1 MTDHHEHHT
10 HLTDLEALERCAIH
24 GRATLYP
31 ERIKI
36 MVGTATCGRA
46 AGAQEV
52 LEAVRE
58 EVEGRHLPYAV
69 AETGCIGWCS
79 QEPLLDV
86 WVPGQPRVTYGRVKA
101 KQVRDILDEL
111 PEPRTDRALAV
122 MTGDDNPITGRRT
135 SYCNGGDR
143 PEATLNGLP
152 TYAELPLFKRQ
163 LRIVMRNCGL
173 VDPSSL
179 EEYAARGGYRALW
192 RALFSLTPREVLQE
206 VLVSGLRGRG
216 GAGFPTG
223 RKWQAVCEARGGPK
237 YIICNADEGDPG
249 AYMDRGVLEGDPH
262 SVIEGMIIGGYTMGA
277 HEGVIY
283 VRDEYPLAVA
293 RLAEAILQA
302 QRADLLGKD
311 ILGSGFSFNIVI
323 TRGAGAF
330 VCGEETALIASI
342 EGRVGEPRPRPPY
355 PAEKGLW
362 GKPTCINNVETWA
375 TIPVIVQRG
384 GTWLASIGT
393 AKSKGTKVFSLVG
406 NVSNT
411 ALIEVPMGT
420 TLADVVNEIG
430 GGVPAGRVC
439 KAVQTGGPSG
449 GCIPAEKLNLP
460 VDYES
465 LTQAGSIMGS
475 GGMIVMDDRTCM
487 VDIARY
493 FLGFLEDESCG
504 KCFSCRVGTQRMKE
518 IVTRISMGKGSE
530 EDLQLLEDLAW
541 LVGETS
547 MCGLGQSAPNPVLT
561 TLRYFRDEYLAHI
574 RDKRCPAKV
583 CKELITYTIDPVICN
598 GCGACITQC
607 AGSAILGEKKKLH
620 TIEQAKCTKC
630 GACLEACKFDAVL
643 VN

>member
-1 MTDHHEHHT
+1 MTEHHS
-10 HLTDLEALERCAIH
+10 HISDLEALERCAIH
-24 GRATLYP
+24 GRSTLYP
-31 ERIKI
+31 DRIKI

-58 EVEGRHLPYAV
+58 EVEGKHLPYAV

-311 ILGSGFSFNIVI
+311 ILGSGFSFNIGI

>member
-1 MTDHHEHHT
+1 VTDHICHV
-10 HLTDLEALERCAIH
+10 TDLEALERCAIH
-24 GRATLYP
+24 GRASLYP
-31 ERIKI
+31 EHIKI

-46 AGAQEV
+46 AGAAEV
-52 LEAVRE
+52 LEAVHE
-58 EVEGRHLPYAV
+58 EVEGKHLPYAV

-86 WVPGQPRVTYGRVKA
+86 WVPGQSRVTYGRVKPG
-101 KQVRDILDEL
+101 QVRDILADL
-111 PEPRTDRALAV
+111 PEPRTKLALAV
-122 MTGDDNPITGRRT
+122 MTGDDNALTGKRV
-135 SYCNGGDR
+135 SYCNGGDGHVD
-143 PEATLNGLP
+143 GLP
-152 TYAELPLFKRQ
+152 SYADLPLFRRQ
-163 LRIVMRNCGL
+163 LRVVMRNCGIL
-173 VDPSSL
+173 DPASF

-192 RALFSLTPREVLQE
+192 RALYSLTPQEVLQD
-206 VLVSGLRGRG
+206 VLLSGLRGRG

-223 RKWQAVCEARGGPK
+223 RKWQAVKEAPGGPK

-283 VRDEYPLAVA
+283 VREEYPLAVA
-293 RLAEAILQA
+293 RLSEAILQA
-302 QRADLLGKD
+302 QRADLLGTD
-311 ILGSGFSFNIVI
+311 ILGSGFSFNISI
-323 TRGAGAF
+323 TKGAGAF

-355 PAEKGLW
+355 PAEHGLW

-375 TIPVIVQRG
+375 TVPVVVQRG
-384 GTWLASIGT
+384 GGWLASIGT

-406 NVSNT
+406 NVTNT

-449 GCIPAEKLNLP
+449 GCIPAEQLDVP

-475 GGMIVMDDRTCM
+475 GGMIVMDDHTCM
-487 VDIARY
+487 VDIAKY

-518 IVTRISMGKGSE
+518 IVDRISRGKGKE

-541 LVGETS
+541 LVGSTS

-574 RDKRCPAKV
+574 KDHRCPAKV

-598 GCGACITQC
+598 GCGACISQC

-630 GACLEACKFDAVL
+630 GACLESCKFDAVL

>member
-1 MTDHHEHHT
+1 MTEHIHHV
-10 HLTDLEALERCAIH
+10 TDLEALERCAIH
-24 GRATLYP
+24 GRASLYP

-46 AGAQEV
+46 AGADAV

-58 EVEGRHLPYAV
+58 EVEGKHLPYAV
-69 AETGCIGWCS
+69 SETGCIGWCS
-79 QEPLLDV
+79 QEPLLDI
-86 WVPGQPRVTYGRVKA
+86 WVPGQPRVTYGRVKPS
-101 KQVRDILDEL
+101 QVRDILAEL
-111 PEPRTDRALAV
+111 PEPKTNLALAV
-122 MTGDDNPITGRRT
+122 MTGDDNPLTGKRI
-135 SYCNGGDR
+135 SYCNGNDGHVDGV
-143 PEATLNGLP
+143 PS
-152 TYAELPLFKRQ
+152 YADLPLFKRQ
-163 LRIVMRNCGL
+163 LRIVMRNCGI
-173 VDPSSL
+173 VDPASF

-192 RALFSLTPREVLQE
+192 RALFSLTADEVLAE
-206 VLVSGLRGRG
+206 VLSSGLRGRG

-223 RKWQAVCEARGGPK
+223 RKWQAVRDAKGSPK

-262 SVIEGMIIGGYTMGA
+262 SVIEGMIIGGYAMGA

-283 VRDEYPLAVA
+283 VREEYPLAVA
-293 RLAEAILQA
+293 RLSEAILQA

-311 ILGSGFSFNIVI
+311 ILGSGFAFNISI
-323 TRGAGAF
+323 TKGAGAF

-375 TIPVIVQRG
+375 TVPVIVQRG
-384 GTWLASIGT
+384 GAWLSAIGT

-406 NVSNT
+406 NVVNT

-449 GCIPAEKLNLP
+449 GCIPAEKLDLP

-465 LTQAGSIMGS
+465 LAQAGSIMGS
-475 GGMIVMDDRTCM
+475 GGMIVMDDHTCM
-487 VDIARY
+487 VDIAKY

-518 IVTRISMGKGSE
+518 IVDRISKGSGSE
-530 EDLQLLEDLAW
+530 EDLRLLEDLAW
-541 LVGETS
+541 MVGETS

-574 RDKRCPAKV
+574 RDHRCPAKV

-598 GCGACITQC
+598 GCGACISLC
-607 AGSAILGEKKKLH
+607 SGSAILGEKNKLH
-620 TIEQAKCTKC
+620 TIEQAKCNKC
-630 GACLEACKFDAVL
+630 GSCLETCNFDAVL